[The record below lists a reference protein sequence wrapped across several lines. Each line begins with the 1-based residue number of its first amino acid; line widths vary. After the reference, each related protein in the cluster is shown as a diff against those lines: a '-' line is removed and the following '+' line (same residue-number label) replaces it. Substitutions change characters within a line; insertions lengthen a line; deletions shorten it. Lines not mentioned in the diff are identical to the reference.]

1 MLKVRY
7 KVLKEPKELK
17 VLRHPHKVLKEP
29 WEIQELQELKVLKV
43 VQVFLVPQVLQHQVL
58 KALKVRKDLVGHKEP
73 SENKVLKDRVVTG
86 LKVLQV
92 LKVK

>member
-29 WEIQELQELKVLKV
+29 REIQVLAETKVLKEL
-43 VQVFLVPQVLQHQVL
+43 QVFLVP
-58 KALKVRKDLVGHKEP
+58 
-73 SENKVLKDRVVTG
+73 
-86 LKVLQV
+86 
-92 LKVK
+92 